1 MWITT
6 SPSTA
11 LTPTA
16 VALGNFDGIHQG
28 HRQVILPVLN
38 HDCGARATVVTFNP
52 HPKEFFTGQRRSLL
66 TPHEEKA
73 LQLESI
79 GVEQLV
85 LLPFN
90 RELADLSP
98 IQFVHEILVRH
109 LQARHI
115 SVGEDFRFGY
125 KRMGGAAELSAIAS
139 VFGIGVTIVPLLM
152 FGGKRISSSA
162 IRESLSEG
170 DLQTANRMLGR
181 PYRLIGQ
188 VVQGQQLGR
197 TIGFPTANLQVP
209 SEKMIPRQG
218 VYGVRVSGFEGD
230 AVSLGVMNIGNRPT
244 VNGLNQ
250 TIEVH
255 LLDWTG
261 DLYGKTLSVELEE
274 FIRPEQK
281 FASLDELKAQIQ
293 TDCETARSMLA
304 AIP

>member
-38 HDCGARATVVTFNP
+38 HTCGARATVVTFTP

-66 TPHEEKA
+66 TPHEEKV
-73 LQLESI
+73 LQLQSI

-90 RELADLSP
+90 RELSDLSP
-98 IQFVHEILVRH
+98 VQFVEEILVRG
-109 LQARHI
+109 LQAQHV
-115 SVGEDFRFGY
+115 SVGEDFRFGH
-125 KRMGGAAELSAIAS
+125 KRAGTATELSAIAAM
-139 VFGIGVTIVPLLM
+139 FGIDVTIVPLLM

-162 IRESLSEG
+162 IRESLTEG

-181 PYRLIGQ
+181 AYRLIGQ

-197 TIGFPTANLQVP
+197 TIGFPTANLQI
-209 SEKMIPRQG
+209 ECDKTIPRQG
-218 VYGVRVSGFEGD
+218 VYGVRVSGFDGD
-230 AVSLGVMNIGNRPT
+230 AIAIGVMNIGNRPT
-244 VNGLNQ
+244 VNGFNQ